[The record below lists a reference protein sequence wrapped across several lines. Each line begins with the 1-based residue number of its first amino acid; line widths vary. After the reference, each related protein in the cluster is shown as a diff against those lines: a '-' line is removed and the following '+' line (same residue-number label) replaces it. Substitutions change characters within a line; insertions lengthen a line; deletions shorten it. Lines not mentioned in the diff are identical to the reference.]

1 MVSNRNLHSN
11 RGWIDNVAG
20 LRGESTLTSH
30 IQNNPGTAEQS
41 AVELTGEVSE
51 KDAQSAVEVDCI
63 ALEDTAGPLFHAI
76 SWDDQLLIKLWNA
89 KAKQLRNRE
98 GREYGGWLI
107 HRKDEGE
114 LWYTKLYMGLG
125 PRGIKVSFVD
135 NPAIALATELK
146 IYSITKQA
154 EFLKKNPDVLLFH
167 SHAYRSAPSTGHSD
181 SDIKGFLLGK
191 RNVNVVVTPSG
202 IYALIKSESTISSN
216 DRHSIGVRAKDS
228 KDDWRTM
235 HREWIKDIMPLS
247 TKYRF
252 FVYWS
257 KWPLIDEIRERKRH
271 NIELLSR

>member
-41 AVELTGEVSE
+41 AVE
-51 KDAQSAVEVDCI
+51 
-63 ALEDTAGPLFHAI
+63 HAI
-76 SWDDQLLIKLWNA
+76 SWDDPPKQISLPPQLLIKLWNA